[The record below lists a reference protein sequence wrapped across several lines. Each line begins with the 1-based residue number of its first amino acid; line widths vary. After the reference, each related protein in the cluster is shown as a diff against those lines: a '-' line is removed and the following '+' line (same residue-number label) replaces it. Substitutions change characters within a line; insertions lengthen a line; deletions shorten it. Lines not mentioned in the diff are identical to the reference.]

1 LTLFYGILAGI
12 IHNSLLFFLFT
23 HQLSNR
29 MKKSLLLVFALVMAL
44 LQQAQAQDRT
54 ISGKV
59 TDRATSQGLP
69 GVTVLAK
76 GTTVGTST
84 NADGGFSLTV
94 PSTATTLVFS
104 FIGYASQEQA
114 ISNSNTVDI
123 TLATDTKQLNEVVV
137 TALGREESKRSLGYA
152 VQDVKGEEFTQA
164 RETNV
169 VNSLSGR
176 LAGVQVSNST
186 GAPGSSSR
194 IVIRG
199 AKSISGNN
207 QPLFVIDGQP
217 IDNSSFSNS
226 GSGGGIDYGNAV
238 SDINPDD
245 IESMTVLKGA
255 NASALYGTRGANG
268 VIVIT
273 TKSGRKSRG
282 IGVAVNSTTSFESP
296 LKTPDLQDQYGQGT
310 GGEFSYVDG
319 AGSGINDGYDE
330 SWGPKLDGRLL
341 PQYNSPVV
349 NGVRQ
354 ATPWVSPG
362 KDNVRKYFFETGHT
376 LTNNVAISGGN
387 DKAGVRVS
395 YTNLDQ
401 KGILY
406 NTYLRRNTV
415 NVNGGV
421 DVTSKFKLSTNIS
434 YSNTLGRRPGQ
445 GYDELNVMQQ
455 MYTWFGRQVDVRD
468 LKKLYETTN
477 GNENWNNNY
486 HNNPYYVLG
495 QATNDDSRDRV
506 IGNLTLTY
514 DLTDWLKVTAR
525 TTNDLYNQFNQRR
538 VPALTVSNAVQDDY
552 TEERIRV
559 LERNTEFLAT
569 ANRNVTEDLNLDLL
583 VGVNRRDNQLNRSQI
598 AAPNL
603 AVPGL
608 FTLGNS
614 AGALVADNNFDLNA
628 NSNNTGI
635 LNPIQNRRTNS
646 VYGSARIGYK
656 NWAFL
661 GGTARNDWS
670 STLPTTSRS
679 FFYGGVDGS
688 IIITDALGMKD
699 SFLSFAKVRGSYA
712 TSGNDTNPYS
722 LNDIYTGGTAYGSSP
737 VQTVFN
743 TQYNPNLKPEKTQ
756 SIEVGAEVRFL
767 KNRIGLEV
775 TGYSTNSY
783 NQILTVLTTA
793 STGYTAKLLNAGE
806 LSNKGIEA
814 VLTVSPL
821 APTSAFQW
829 NLSANFAANRNR
841 VTKFDDAGQIK
852 NYVIGASGFGVNVEA
867 RVGEQY
873 GALFGSAF
881 LRVPDGQYK
890 GQIVYGADG
899 TPQVD
904 PTLRVLGHYTPDWV
918 GGITNQFSFKGVNMS
933 VTIDTRQGGQLQS
946 ETNMWGIYSGAL
958 TSTLAGREEG
968 IIGAGVQRNADGT
981 YRPND
986 VRADA
991 ETYYGGISYN
1001 ARESTVY
1008 SASFVK
1014 LREVRL
1020 GYQLPKTIL
1029 EGTFIKGVGVSLVG
1043 RNLWL
1048 ISSHAPGIDPE
1059 TSFNNGNVQGLE
1071 STQIPSVRSY
1081 GFNVN
1086 FTL

>member
-1 LTLFYGILAGI
+1 MRKHLFWVILLLAG
-12 IHNSLLFFLFT
+12 LY
-23 HQLSNR
+23 
-29 MKKSLLLVFALVMAL
+29 
-44 LQQAQAQDRT
+44 QQAWAQNRAV
-54 ISGKV
+54 SGKV
-59 TDRATSQGLP
+59 TDRSTGQGLP

-76 GTTVGTST
+76 GTAIGTST
-84 NADGGFSLTV
+84 NADGGFSLSV
-94 PSTATTLVFS
+94 PSATTTLVFS
-104 FIGYASQEQA
+104 FIGYASTEQA
-114 ISNSNTVDI
+114 IGSSNTVDVS
-123 TLATDTKQLNEVVV
+123 LATDTKQLSEVVV

-152 VQDVKGEEFTQA
+152 VQDIKGEEFTQA
-164 RETNV
+164 RESNV
-169 VNSLSGR
+169 VNSLTGR
-176 LAGVQVSNST
+176 IAGVQVSNST

-207 QPLFVIDGQP
+207 QPLFVVDGQP

-268 VIVIT
+268 VVVIT

-282 IGVAVNSTTSFESP
+282 LGVSVNSTTSFESP
-296 LKTPDLQDQYGQGT
+296 LKTPDIQDEYGQGT
-310 GGEFSYVDG
+310 GGQFSYVDG
-319 AGSGINDGYDE
+319 AGAGINDGYDE
-330 SWGPKLDGRLL
+330 SWGPRLDGRLL
-341 PQYNSPVV
+341 PQYNSPVI

-362 KDNVRKYFFETGHT
+362 KDNIRKYFFETGRT
-376 LTNNVAISGGN
+376 LTNNVALSGGN
-387 DKAGVRVS
+387 DKAGIRVS

-406 NTYLRRNTV
+406 NTYLKRNTV
-415 NVNGGV
+415 SVNGGA
-421 DVTSKFKLSTNIS
+421 DITDKFKVSTNIN
-434 YSNTLGRRPGQ
+434 YTNTLGRRPGQ

-455 MYTWFGRQVDVRD
+455 MYTWFGRQVDIRD
-468 LKKLYETTN
+468 LKSLYENTQSN
-477 GNENWNNNY
+477 ANWNNNY

-495 QATNDDSRDRV
+495 QATNDDERDRI

-514 DLTDWLKVTAR
+514 DLTNWLKLTAR

-538 VPALTVSNAVQDDY
+538 VPAETISNAVQDDY

-569 ANRNVTEDLNLDLL
+569 ANRNVTEDINVDVLL
-583 VGVNRRDNQLNRSQI
+583 GANRRDNELNRSQI
-598 AAPNL
+598 AATNL

-608 FTLGNS
+608 FTLGNA
-614 AGALVADNNFDLNA
+614 AGPLVTGNNFDATN
-628 NSNNTGI
+628 NSNNSGI

-646 VYGSARIGYK
+646 LYASARVGYK

-661 GGTARNDWS
+661 GGNVRNDWS
-670 STLPTTSRS
+670 STLPAANRS
-679 FFYGGVDGS
+679 FFYGAIDGS
-688 IIITDALGMKD
+688 VVLTDAFGIKD
-699 SFLSFAKVRGSYA
+699 SFLSFAKVRAGYA
-712 TSGNDTNPYS
+712 TSGNDTGPYS
-722 LNDIYTGGTAYGSSP
+722 LNDIFTGGTAYGTSP
-737 VQTVFN
+737 VQTVYN
-743 TQYNPNLKPEKTQ
+743 LSYNPNLRPEKTK
-756 SIEVGAEVRFL
+756 STEVGVEVRFL
-767 KNRIGLEV
+767 NNRIGLEV
-775 TGYSTNSY
+775 TGYSTVSSD
-783 NQILTVLTTA
+783 QILTVLTSG
-793 STGYTAKLLNAGE
+793 STGYSSKLLNAGE
-806 LSNKGIEA
+806 LTNKGIEA
-814 VLTVSPL
+814 VLSVSPL
-821 APTSAFQW
+821 ASTSPFQW

-841 VTKFDDAGQIK
+841 VTKFDDAGQIQ
-852 NYVIGASGFGVNVEA
+852 NYVIGSSGFGVNVEA

-881 LRVPDGQYK
+881 QRVQDGQYK
-890 GQIVYGADG
+890 GQIIYGSDG
-899 TPQVD
+899 TPLAD

-918 GGITNQFSFKGVNMS
+918 GGITNQFSYKGVNMS
-933 VTIDTRQGGQLQS
+933 FTIDTRQGGQLQS
-946 ETNMWGIYSGAL
+946 ETNLWGIYSGAL
-958 TSTLAGREEG
+958 TSTLPGREDG
-968 IIGAGVQRNADGT
+968 IIGVGVQQNADGSF
-981 YRPND
+981 RPND
-986 VRADA
+986 VRAEA
-991 ETYYGGISYN
+991 ETYYGGVAYN

-1008 SASFVK
+1008 SASYVK
-1014 LREVRL
+1014 LREVRI
-1020 GYQLPKTIL
+1020 GYQLPKTL
-1029 EGTFIKGVGVSLVG
+1029 LQGTFVKGVGVSLVG

>member
-1 LTLFYGILAGI
+1 
-12 IHNSLLFFLFT
+12 
-23 HQLSNR
+23 
-29 MKKSLLLVFALVMAL
+29 MKKSLFLLLLLVNGL
-44 LQQAQAQDRT
+44 LQQAWAQDRT

-59 TDRATSQGLP
+59 TDRSTNQGLP

-84 NADGGFSLTV
+84 NSDGAFSLAV
-94 PSTATTLVFS
+94 PSSTTTLVFS
-104 FIGYASQEQA
+104 FVGYASQEQA
-114 ISNSNTVDI
+114 IGSSNTVDV
-123 TLATDTKQLNEVVV
+123 TLATDTKQLGEVVV
-137 TALGREESKRSLGYA
+137 TALGREETKRSLGYA
-152 VQDVKGEEFTQA
+152 VQDIKGEEFTQA

-169 VNSLSGR
+169 VNSLTGR

-186 GAPGSSSR
+186 GAPGSSAR

-199 AKSISGNN
+199 AKSISGSS

-226 GSGGGIDYGNAV
+226 GSGGGIDYGNAA

-255 NASALYGTRGANG
+255 NASSLYGSRGANG

-282 IGVAVNSTTSFESP
+282 IGISVNSTTSFESP

-330 SWGPKLDGRLL
+330 SWGPRLDGRLL
-341 PQYNSPVV
+341 PQFNSPVV

-362 KDNVRKYFFETGHT
+362 KDNIRKYFFETGHT

-387 DKAGVRVS
+387 EKAGVRVS

-421 DVTSKFKLSTNIS
+421 DVTNKFKVSTNIN

-468 LKKLYETTN
+468 LKSLYESTGSN
-477 GNENWNNNY
+477 ANWNNNY

-495 QATNDDSRDRV
+495 QATNDDERDRI

-514 DLTDWLKVTAR
+514 DLTDWLKLTAR

-538 VPALTVSNAVQDDY
+538 VPAETVSNAVQDDY

-569 ANRNVTEDLNLDLL
+569 ANRNVTEDINLDLL
-583 VGVNRRDNQLNRSQI
+583 VGANRRDNELNRSQI

-608 FTLGNS
+608 FTLGNAS
-614 AGALVADNNFDLNA
+614 GALVTGNNFDANA
-628 NSNNTGI
+628 NSNNTNI
-635 LNPIQNRRTNS
+635 LNPVQNLRINS
-646 VYGSARIGYK
+646 VYGSARVGYK

-661 GGTARNDWS
+661 GGNVRNDWS
-670 STLPTTSRS
+670 STLPAANRS

-688 IIITDALGMKD
+688 IVITDAIGLTE
-699 SFLSFAKVRGSYA
+699 SFLSFAKVRASYA
-712 TSGNDTNPYS
+712 TSGNGAGAYNLT
-722 LNDIYTGGTAYGSSP
+722 DIFTGGTAYGTSP
-737 VQTVFN
+737 VQTVYN
-743 TQYNPNLKPEKTQ
+743 AAYNPDLRPERTR
-756 SIEVGAEVRFL
+756 STEAGIEVRFL

-775 TGYSTNSY
+775 TGYNTDSY
-783 NQILTVLTTA
+783 DQILSVLTSA
-793 STGYTAKLLNAGE
+793 STGYTSKLLNAGN
-806 LSNKGIEA
+806 LSNRGVEA
-814 VLTVSPL
+814 VLTVAPL
-821 APTSAFQW
+821 SPTSAFQW

-852 NYVIGASGFGVNVEA
+852 NYVIGSSGFGVNVEA

-881 LRVPDGQYK
+881 QRVPDGEYK
-890 GQIVYGADG
+890 GQIIYGTDG
-899 TPQVD
+899 TPLAD
-904 PTLRVLGHYTPDWV
+904 PTLRVLGHYTPDWI
-918 GGITNQFSFKGVNMS
+918 GGITNQFSYKGINLS
-933 VTIDTRQGGQLQS
+933 VTVDTRQGGQLQS
-946 ETNMWGIYSGAL
+946 ETNLWGIYSGAL
-958 TSTLAGREEG
+958 TSTLPGREEG
-968 IIGAGVQRNADGT
+968 IIGAGVQRNPDGT

-991 ETYYGGISYN
+991 ETYYGGLSYN

-1008 SASFVK
+1008 DASYVK

-1020 GYQLPKTIL
+1020 GYQLPKTL
-1029 EGTFIKGVGVSLVG
+1029 LDGTFIKGVGVSFVG

-1059 TSFNNGNVQGLE
+1059 TSFNNGNAQGLE
-1071 STQIPSVRSY
+1071 STQIPSTRSY

>member
-1 LTLFYGILAGI
+1 MKKLLFWVILLLAGI
-12 IHNSLLFFLFT
+12 C
-23 HQLSNR
+23 
-29 MKKSLLLVFALVMAL
+29 
-44 LQQAQAQDRT
+44 QQAWAQDRI

-59 TDRATSQGLP
+59 TDRATGEGLP

-76 GTTVGTST
+76 GTALGAST

-94 PSTATTLVFS
+94 PSATTTLVFS
-104 FIGYASQEQA
+104 FIGYASVEQPIGSSSA
-114 ISNSNTVDI
+114 ITVS
-123 TLATDTKQLNEVVV
+123 LAADTKQLSEVVV

-152 VQDVKGEEFTQA
+152 VQDIKGEEFTQA

-169 VNSLSGR
+169 VNSLTGR
-176 LAGVQVSNST
+176 IAGVQVTNST

-207 QPLFVIDGQP
+207 QPLFVVDGQP

-226 GSGGGIDYGNAV
+226 SSSGGIDYGNAV

-282 IGVAVNSTTSFESP
+282 LGISVNSTTSFESP

-310 GGEFSYVDG
+310 GGQFSYVDG
-319 AGSGINDGYDE
+319 AGAGINDGYDE
-330 SWGPKLDGRLL
+330 SWGPRLDGRLI
-341 PQYNSPVV
+341 PQYNSPIV

-362 KDNVRKYFFETGHT
+362 KDNIRKYFFETGHT

-387 DKAGVRVS
+387 DKAGIRVS

-406 NTYLRRNTV
+406 NTYLKRNTV
-415 NVNGGV
+415 NVNGGA
-421 DVTSKFKLSTNIS
+421 DITDKFKVSTNIN

-468 LKKLYETTN
+468 LKSLYESTHSN
-477 GNENWNNNY
+477 ANWNNNY
-486 HNNPYYVLG
+486 HNNPYYVLD
-495 QATNDDSRDRV
+495 QATNDDERDRI

-514 DLTDWLKVTAR
+514 DLTNWLKLTAR

-538 VPALTVSNAVQDDY
+538 VPAETIGNAVQDDY

-559 LERNTEFLAT
+559 LERNSEFLAT
-569 ANRNVTEDLNLDLL
+569 ANRNVTEDINVDLL
-583 VGVNRRDNQLNRSQI
+583 LGANRRDNQLNRSQI
-598 AAPNL
+598 AATNL

-608 FTLGNS
+608 FTLGNA
-614 AGALVADNNFDLNA
+614 AGPLVTGNNFDA
-628 NSNNTGI
+628 TSNSNNTGI

-646 VYGSARIGYK
+646 LYGSARVGYK

-661 GGTARNDWS
+661 GGNVRNDWS
-670 STLPTTSRS
+670 STLPAANRS
-679 FFYGGVDGS
+679 FSYGGVDGS
-688 IIITDALGMKD
+688 IVLTDAFAVTN
-699 SFLSFAKVRGSYA
+699 SFLSFAKVRASYA

-722 LNDIYTGGTAYGSSP
+722 LTDIFTGGTAYGTSP
-737 VQTVFN
+737 VQTVYN
-743 TQYNPNLKPEKTQ
+743 LSYNPNLKPERTKST
-756 SIEVGAEVRFL
+756 EAGFEVRFL
-767 KNRIGLEV
+767 SNRIGLEV
-775 TGYSTNSY
+775 TGYSTVSTD
-783 NQILTVLTTA
+783 QILTVLTSG
-793 STGYTAKLLNAGE
+793 STGYTSKLLNAGE
-806 LSNKGIEA
+806 LTNKGIEA
-814 VLTVSPL
+814 VLSISPL
-821 APTSAFQW
+821 SPTSAFQW
-829 NLSANFAANRNR
+829 NINANFAANRNR

-852 NYVIGASGFGVNVEA
+852 NYVIGSSGFGVNVEA

-873 GALFGSAF
+873 GAIFGSAF
-881 LRVPDGQYK
+881 QRVQDGEYK
-890 GQIVYGADG
+890 GQIIYGSDG
-899 TPQVD
+899 TPLAD

-918 GGITNQFSFKGVNMS
+918 GGITNQFSYKGINMS
-933 VTIDTRQGGQLQS
+933 VTVDARQGGQLQS
-946 ETNMWGIYSGAL
+946 ETNLWGIYSGAL
-958 TSTLAGREEG
+958 TSTLLGREDG
-968 IIGAGVQRNADGT
+968 IIGAGVQQNADGT

-991 ETYYGGISYN
+991 ETYYGGLSYN

-1008 SASFVK
+1008 SASYVK

-1020 GYQLPKTIL
+1020 GYQLPKTL
-1029 EGTFIKGVGVSLVG
+1029 LQGTFIKGVGVALVG

-1059 TSFNNGNVQGLE
+1059 TSFNSGNVQGLE

-1081 GFNVN
+1081 GFNIN

>member
-1 LTLFYGILAGI
+1 MRNF
-12 IHNSLLFFLFT
+12 LLIVF
-23 HQLSNR
+23 
-29 MKKSLLLVFALVMAL
+29 LLLGASLGRAV
-44 LQQAQAQDRT
+44 AQDRT
-54 ISGKV
+54 ISGRV
-59 TDRATSQGLP
+59 VDRATNEGLP
-69 GVTVLAK
+69 GVTVLVK
-76 GTTVGTST
+76 GTQIGGAT
-84 NADGGFSLTV
+84 NADGSFSLSV
-94 PSTATTLVFS
+94 PASATTLRISSV
-104 FIGYASQEQA
+104 GYTA
-114 ISNSNTVDI
+114 IDQPISDGPISIALVAD
-123 TLATDTKQLNEVVV
+123 AKQLGEVVV
-137 TALGREESKRSLGYA
+137 TALGREESKRSLGYS

-164 RETNV
+164 RETNL
-169 VNSLSGR
+169 VNSLTGR
-176 LAGVQVSNST
+176 LAGVQISNST
-186 GAPGSSSR
+186 GAAGSSSR

-255 NASALYGTRGANG
+255 NASALYGSRGANG

-273 TKSGRKSRG
+273 TKSGRKSQG
-282 IGVAVNSTTSFESP
+282 IGIAVNSTTSFESP
-296 LKTPDLQDQYGQGT
+296 LKTPDIQDQYGQGT
-310 GGEFSYVDG
+310 GGEFSFVDG
-319 AGSGINDGYDE
+319 AGSGTNDGYDE

-362 KDNVRKYFFETGHT
+362 KDNIRKYFFETGRT

-387 DKAGVRVS
+387 DKAGLRVS

-415 NVNGGV
+415 SVNGGV
-421 DVTSKFKLSTNIS
+421 DVTNKFKISTNIN
-434 YSNTLGRRPGQ
+434 YSDTRGRRPGQ

-455 MYTWFGRQVDVRD
+455 MYTWYGRQVDVRD
-468 LKKLYETTN
+468 LKSLYESTGSN
-477 GNENWNNNY
+477 ANWNNNY

-495 QATNDDSRDRV
+495 KATNDDQRDRL

-514 DLTDWLKVTAR
+514 DLTDWLKLTAR
-525 TTNDLYNQFNQRR
+525 TTNDIYNQFNQRR
-538 VPALTVSNAVQDDY
+538 VPAQTVSNAVQDDY

-569 ANRNVTEDLNLDLL
+569 ANRNVTEDVNVDFL
-583 VGVNRRDNQLNRSQI
+583 VGANRRDNQLNRSQI

-603 AVPGL
+603 AVPDL
-608 FTLGNS
+608 FTLGNA
-614 AGALVADNNFDLNA
+614 AGALVTGNNFDANA
-628 NSNNTGI
+628 NSNNAGI
-635 LNPIQNRRTNS
+635 LNPESNRRVNS
-646 VYGSARIGYK
+646 VYSSARVGFR
-656 NWAFL
+656 NWLFV
-661 GGTARNDWS
+661 GGNVRNDWS
-670 STLPTTSRS
+670 STLPAAHRS
-679 FFYGGVDGS
+679 FFYYGVDGAVVL
-688 IIITDALGMKD
+688 TDALSLQD
-699 SFLSFAKVRGSYA
+699 SFLSFAKIRGSYA
-712 TSGNDTNPYS
+712 TSGNDTDPYRLS
-722 LNDIYTGGTAYGSSP
+722 DIFTGGTAYGSSP
-737 VQTVFN
+737 VQTVYN
-743 TQYNPNLKPEKTQ
+743 TAYNPDLKPERTKST
-756 SIEVGAEVRFL
+756 EVGVEVRVL

-775 TGYSTNSY
+775 TGYNTDSY
-783 NQILTVLTTA
+783 DQILTVLTSA
-793 STGYTAKLLNAGE
+793 STGYTAKLLNAGN
-806 LSNKGIEA
+806 LNNRGIEA
-814 VLTVSPL
+814 VLTVAAL
-821 APTSAFQW
+821 APSSPFQW
-829 NLSANFAANRNR
+829 NVSANFAANRNR

-852 NYVIGASGFGVNVEA
+852 NYVIGSSGFGVNVEA

-904 PTLRVLGHYTPDWV
+904 PTLRVLGHYTPDWI
-918 GGITNQFSFKGVNMS
+918 GGITNQFSFKGVNLS

-958 TSTLAGREEG
+958 TSTLPGREDG
-968 IIGAGVQRNADGT
+968 IIGVGVQQNKDGS

-986 VRADA
+986 VKADA
-991 ETYYGGISYN
+991 ETYYGGLSYN

-1008 SASFVK
+1008 SASYVK
-1014 LREVRL
+1014 LREVRF
-1020 GYQLPKTIL
+1020 GYQLPKTVL
-1029 EGTFIKGVGVSLVG
+1029 QGTFIKGVGVSVVG

-1081 GFNVN
+1081 GFNIN